1 MAVAALAEPQ
11 TVKISSKR
19 QITIP
24 SQWYKAMEFGDYA
37 LCTWTENG
45 LLLQPLDVETSDI
58 TINLLRNLI
67 ALGYEGEDLV
77 DQYEALTQK
86 SLSLEERMEAAE
98 RAVKNAQVKPIG
110 DLQSAMRQ
118 KHGL

>member
-1 MAVAALAEPQ
+1 MAVATLADPQ

-24 SQWYKAMEFGDYA
+24 SQWYKAMDFGDYA

-45 LLLQPLDVETSDI
+45 LLLQPLDVSTSN
-58 TINLLRNLI
+58 TTANLLRHLI
-67 ALGYEGEDLV
+67 ALGYEGDELV
-77 DQYEALTQK
+77 DQYEALSQA
-86 SLSLEERMEAAE
+86 SLSLEERMQAAE
-98 RAVKNAQVKPIG
+98 RAIKGSRVKPAE
-110 DLQSAMRQ
+110 DVQAKMQQ